1 MTRRDRAREVLARA
15 YEAAGYGDEA
25 TAFRAG
31 MWTCHDHPA
40 LAAMLAFADAELER
54 ASTKC
59 EDYSEVNFEQTGDSI
74 LLDPCL
80 RGRGF
85 TPENIAESERQQING
100 CVHASQAHAGLHLAE
115 LIRAMK
121 EE

>member
-40 LAAMLAFADAELER
+40 LAAILAFADAELER
-54 ASTKC
+54 AV
-59 EDYSEVNFEQTGDSI
+59 DIADTGVTR
-74 LLDPCL
+74 CL
-80 RGRGF
+80 QKVDGRGL
-85 TPENIAESERQQING
+85 NDAKWIRDA
-100 CVHASQAHAGLHLAE
+100 
-115 LIRAMK
+115 IRAMK